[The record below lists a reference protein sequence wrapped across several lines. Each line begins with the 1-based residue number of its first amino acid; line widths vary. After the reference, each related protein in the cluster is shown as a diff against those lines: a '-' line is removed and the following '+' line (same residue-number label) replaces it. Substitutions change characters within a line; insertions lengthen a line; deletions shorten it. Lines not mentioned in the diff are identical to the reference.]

1 MPTLVPDQIITGT
14 NVQQRMMVNFLVVL
28 LDVKLAKNKEK
39 GKNSE
44 FTTFNFCLI
53 VALRN
58 FEVYSILYITSIV
71 YMCCYGLCNRAT

>member
-44 FTTFNFCLI
+44 FTTFNFSLI
-53 VALRN
+53 VALCILCFFN
-58 FEVYSILYITSIV
+58 FVY
-71 YMCCYGLCNRAT
+71 R

>member
-39 GKNSE
+39 GKTVSLLHLI
-44 FTTFNFCLI
+44 FVLSLLYVILRFIQFCISL
-53 VALRN
+53 A
-58 FEVYSILYITSIV
+58 
-71 YMCCYGLCNRAT
+71 